1 MLKMPKSLLCF
12 AVLSRF
18 FTIFVAF
25 NHKNFIDMA
34 KNNIFLGTGSGKLGD
49 VVLMRRDG
57 RQVAR
62 AYIASPANPRTV
74 GQSIQRNFLAPVAKF
89 YAPLADVLESSWE
102 GMTRAASYQAFLKH
116 NINAA
121 RKGGYYVPKGQGWLP
136 LPYRL
141 SKGTI
146 QPVQCIM
153 TEDDLDLPNI
163 NSAQWVAEG
172 QTVTVGDVARA
183 FVNSGY
189 QEGDQFTFVGAIVD
203 DDTFD
208 AYPAYCRMLLDSSS
222 TTPVTSILPPG
233 FTFTVESGESDLHI
247 SYNGTGNFW
256 AGTVIISR
264 VKSGGGWLRSTQDLK
279 CASQLLLALTS
290 ITTRDN
296 AIASYM
302 AGSSVNVSDV
312 YLNQSNRA
320 PESNRRTV
328 IPYAVSD
335 TAMDDGM
342 LRIMYPLG
350 LEVRSTGVVVTGAD
364 ASTGEVVESYVINSI
379 PNSAAKTHILST
391 LSSWAT
397 TSDRPEGVNL
407 IPVTS
412 ATDDAAVWLVANGV
426 TSALFQ

>member
-1 MLKMPKSLLCF
+1 
-12 AVLSRF
+12 
-18 FTIFVAF
+18 
-25 NHKNFIDMA
+25 MA

-74 GQSIQRNFLAPVAKF
+74 GQSVQRNFLAPVAKF
-89 YAPLADVLESSWE
+89 FAPLADVLESSWE

-121 RKGGYYVPKGQGWLP
+121 RKGGYYVPKGHGWLP

-146 QPVQCIM
+146 QPVQAIM
-153 TEDDLDLPNI
+153 EADILHLPNI
-163 NSAQWVAEG
+163 NSTEWVSAG
-172 QTVTVGDVARA
+172 YTPTVGDVAAA
-183 FVNSGY
+183 FINSGY
-189 QEGDQFTFVGAIVD
+189 QEGDQLTFIGAIVD
-203 DDTFD
+203 DDTFE
-208 AYPAYCRMLLDSSS
+208 AYPVYCRFLLDSSS
-222 TTPVTSILPPG
+222 RTPVTSILPPG
-233 FTFTVESGESDLHI
+233 FTFTVETGESSLNI
-247 SYNGTGNFW
+247 SFGGTGGSFW
-256 AGTVIISR
+256 AGAVIISR
-264 VKSGGGWLRSTQDLK
+264 VKSGGGWLRSTQDFK

-302 AGSSVNVSDV
+302 AGGSVNISDV

-320 PESNRRTV
+320 PESTRRT
-328 IPYAVSD
+328 IISYALNGAESGV
-335 TAMDDGM
+335 
-342 LRIMYPLG
+342 LRLMYPQG
-350 LEVRSTGVVVTGAD
+350 LEVRSAGVVVTGAD
-364 ASTGEVVESYVINSI
+364 ASTGEIVESYVINRI
-379 PNSAAKTHILST
+379 PNAAAAGHILTSLNT
-391 LSSWAT
+391 WAT
-397 TSDRPEGVNL
+397 NAGSPAGANL

-412 ATDDAAVWLVANGV
+412 ATGDAAVWLIANGV

>member
-1 MLKMPKSLLCF
+1 
-12 AVLSRF
+12 
-18 FTIFVAF
+18 
-25 NHKNFIDMA
+25 MA

-89 YAPLADVLESSWE
+89 FAPLADVLESSWE

-116 NINAA
+116 NINTA

-136 LPYRL
+136 MPYRL

-153 TEDDLDLPNI
+153 DEDALHLPNI

-172 QTVTVGDVARA
+172 QTVTVGDVASA
-183 FVNSGY
+183 FINSGY
-189 QEGDQFTFVGAIVD
+189 QTGDQFTFIGAIVD
-203 DDTFD
+203 DDTFG
-208 AYPAYCRMLLDSSS
+208 AYPVYCRFLLDSSS
-222 TTPVTSILPPG
+222 TTPVTSVLPPD
-233 FTFTVESGESDLHI
+233 FSFTVNRGESSLNI
-247 SYNGTGNFW
+247 SWGGTGNFW
-256 AGTVIISR
+256 AGAVIISR
-264 VKSGGGWLRSTQDLK
+264 VKRGGGWLRSTQDLK
-279 CASQLLLALTS
+279 CASPLLLALTS

-328 IPYAVSD
+328 IPYALNDRNLV
-335 TAMDDGM
+335 DDM
-342 LRIMYPLG
+342 LRLMYPQG
-350 LEVRSTGVVVTGAD
+350 LEVRSNGVVVTGAD
-364 ASTGEVVESYVINSI
+364 ASTGEVVESYVLNRFSG
-379 PNSAAKTHILST
+379 SALAGHILAT
-391 LSSWAT
+391 LSSWAAT
-397 TSDRPEGVNL
+397 AGFPSDISNL

-412 ATDDAAVWLVANGV
+412 ADDDVAQWLVSNGV
-426 TSALFQ
+426 SSQLFT

>member
-1 MLKMPKSLLCF
+1 
-12 AVLSRF
+12 
-18 FTIFVAF
+18 
-25 NHKNFIDMA
+25 MA

-74 GQSIQRNFLAPVAKF
+74 GQSVQRNFLAPVAKF
-89 YAPLADVLESSWE
+89 FAPLADVLESSWE

-153 TEDDLDLPNI
+153 EEDAMHLTNI

-203 DDTFD
+203 DDSFD
-208 AYPAYCRMLLDSSS
+208 AYPVYCRFLLDSSS

-233 FTFTVESGESDLHI
+233 FSFTVETGESSLNI
-247 SYNGTGNFW
+247 SFGGGSGNFW
-256 AGTVIISR
+256 AGAVIVSR

-279 CASQLLLALTS
+279 CASRLLLALTS

-328 IPYAVSD
+328 ITYAVSD
-335 TAMDDGM
+335 SALDDGM
-342 LRIMYPLG
+342 LRIMYPQC
-350 LEVRSTGVVVTGAD
+350 LEVRSSGVVVTGAD
-364 ASTGEVVESYVINSI
+364 ASTGEVVESYVINRI
-379 PNSAAKTHILST
+379 PGAAAYGNILTT
-391 LSSWAT
+391 LETWAT
-397 TSDRPEGVNL
+397 TSGYPTGAIL

-412 ATDDAAVWLVANGV
+412 ASDDAAQWLVANGV

>member
-1 MLKMPKSLLCF
+1 
-12 AVLSRF
+12 
-18 FTIFVAF
+18 
-25 NHKNFIDMA
+25 MA

-49 VVLMRRDG
+49 VVLMRRSG
-57 RQVAR
+57 QQVAR
-62 AYIASPANPRTV
+62 AYIAAPANPRTV

-89 YAPLADVLESSWE
+89 FAPLADVLESSWE

-136 LPYRL
+136 MPYRL

-146 QPVQCIM
+146 PPVQAIM
-153 TEDDLDLPNI
+153 EADVLHLPNI

-172 QTVTVGDVARA
+172 QTVTVGDVAKA

-203 DDTFD
+203 DDTFE
-208 AYPAYCRMLLDSSS
+208 AFPVYCRFLLDSSS

-233 FTFTVESGESDLHI
+233 FSFTVETGESSLNI
-247 SYNGTGNFW
+247 SYGGGGGNFW

-302 AGSSVNVSDV
+302 AGASVNVSDV

-320 PESNRRTV
+320 PESSRRTV

-335 TAMDDGM
+335 TALDDGVT
-342 LRIMYPLG
+342 RIMYPQS
-350 LEVRSTGVVVTGAD
+350 LEVRSSGVVVTGAD
-364 ASTGEVVESYVINSI
+364 ASTGEVVESYVINKI
-379 PNSAAKTHILST
+379 PNAAAANHILTTRST
-391 LSSWAT
+391 WAAT
-397 TSDRPEGVNL
+397 QD
-407 IPVTS
+407 IPDEAQEFIPIYGAS
-412 ATDDAAVWLVANGV
+412 DDAAQWLISNGV
-426 TSALFQ
+426 SALLFQ

>member
-1 MLKMPKSLLCF
+1 
-12 AVLSRF
+12 
-18 FTIFVAF
+18 
-25 NHKNFIDMA
+25 MA
-34 KNNIFLGTGSGKLGD
+34 KDNIFLGTGRGKLGD

-57 RQVAR
+57 QQVAR
-62 AYIASPANPRTV
+62 AYVASPANPRTV

-89 YAPLADVLESSWE
+89 FAPLADVLESSWE
-102 GMTRAASYQAFLKH
+102 GMTRAASYQAFLKY

-153 TEDDLDLPNI
+153 EADVLHLPNI

-172 QTVTVGDVARA
+172 QTVTVGDVAKA

-189 QEGDQFTFVGAIVD
+189 QEGDQFTFIGAIVD

-208 AYPAYCRMLLDSSS
+208 AYPVYCRFLLDSSS

-233 FTFTVESGESDLHI
+233 FTFTVDTGESSLNI
-247 SYNGTGNFW
+247 SFSGSGGNFW
-256 AGTVIISR
+256 AGAVIVSR
-264 VKSGGGWLRSTQDLK
+264 VKSGGGWLRSTQVLK
-279 CASQLLLALTS
+279 CASELLLTLTS
-290 ITTRDN
+290 VTTRDN

-312 YLNQSNRA
+312 YLNQANRA

-335 TAMDDGM
+335 TALDDGM

-364 ASTGEVVESYVINSI
+364 ASTGEVVESYVLNRLSD
-379 PNSAAKTHILST
+379 SASAGHILAT
-391 LSSWAT
+391 LSSWAA
-397 TSDRPEGVNL
+397 SGAFPYGAKL
-407 IPVTS
+407 IPVFS
-412 ATDDAAVWLVANGV
+412 AGDDAAQWLVANGV
-426 TSALFQ
+426 SSQVFQ

>member
-1 MLKMPKSLLCF
+1 
-12 AVLSRF
+12 
-18 FTIFVAF
+18 
-25 NHKNFIDMA
+25 MA

-57 RQVAR
+57 KQVAR

-74 GQSIQRNFLAPVAKF
+74 GQSVQRNFLAPVAKF
-89 YAPLADVLESSWE
+89 FAPLADVLESSWE

-146 QPVQCIM
+146 PPVQAIM
-153 TEDDLDLPNI
+153 EADTLHLPNI
-163 NSAQWVAEG
+163 NSAEWVSEG
-172 QTVTVGDVARA
+172 YTPVVGDVAAA
-183 FVNSGY
+183 FINSGY
-189 QEGDQFTFVGAIVD
+189 QEGDQITFIGAIVN
-203 DDTFD
+203 DDTFE
-208 AYPAYCRMLLDSSS
+208 AYPVYCRFLLDSSS
-222 TTPVTSILPPG
+222 RTPVTSILPPG
-233 FTFTVESGESDLHI
+233 FTFTVETGETSLNVSFSGT
-247 SYNGTGNFW
+247 GGNFW
-256 AGTVIISR
+256 AGAIIISR

-279 CASQLLLALTS
+279 CASELLLALTS

-302 AGSSVNVSDV
+302 GGASINVSDV

-320 PESNRRTV
+320 PESTRRTV
-328 IPYAVSD
+328 IPYALSGSGLD
-335 TAMDDGM
+335 NGI
-342 LRIMYPLG
+342 LRLMYPQY

-379 PNSAAKTHILST
+379 PNSAANTHILAT
-391 LSSWAT
+391 LSTWAT

-407 IPVTS
+407 IPITS
-412 ATDDAAVWLVANGV
+412 ATDDAAVWLIANGV
-426 TSALFQ
+426 TSALFR

>member
-1 MLKMPKSLLCF
+1 
-12 AVLSRF
+12 
-18 FTIFVAF
+18 
-25 NHKNFIDMA
+25 MA

-89 YAPLADVLESSWE
+89 FAPLADVLESSWE
-102 GMTRAASYQAFLKH
+102 GMTRAASYQAYLKH

-146 QPVQCIM
+146 QPVQLIM
-153 TEDDLDLPNI
+153 EADELHLSNI
-163 NSAQWVAEG
+163 NSAQWVADG

-189 QEGDQFTFVGAIVD
+189 QEGDQFTFIGAIVD
-203 DDTFD
+203 DDTYD
-208 AYPAYCRMLLDSSS
+208 AYPVYCRMLLDSSS

-233 FTFTVESGESDLHI
+233 FTFTVDPGESSLNLV
-247 SYNGTGNFW
+247 YNGANNFW
-256 AGTVIISR
+256 AGAVIVSR
-264 VKSGGGWLRSTQDLK
+264 VKSGGGWLRSTQQLK
-279 CASQLLLALTS
+279 CASELLLALTS

-328 IPYAVSD
+328 ISYA
-335 TAMDDGM
+335 AHGAEDDGAP
-342 LRIMYPLG
+342 RIMYPQG
-350 LEVRSTGVVVTGAD
+350 LEVRSSGVVVTGAD
-364 ASTGEVVESYVINSI
+364 ASTGEVVESLVVNRI
-379 PNSAAKTHILST
+379 PNAAAFGHILTT
-391 LSSWAT
+391 LSTWAT
-397 TSDRPEGVNL
+397 TAGTPAGDNL

-412 ATDDAAVWLVANGV
+412 ASDDAAVWLIANGV

>member
-1 MLKMPKSLLCF
+1 
-12 AVLSRF
+12 
-18 FTIFVAF
+18 
-25 NHKNFIDMA
+25 MA
-34 KNNIFLGTGSGKLGD
+34 KDNIFLGTGRGKLGD

-57 RQVAR
+57 QQVAR

-146 QPVQCIM
+146 PPVQAIM
-153 TEDDLDLPNI
+153 EEDVLHLPNI
-163 NSAQWVAEG
+163 NSAQWVAED
-172 QTVTVGDVARA
+172 QTVTVGDVAKA
-183 FVNSGY
+183 FINSGY
-189 QEGDQFTFVGAIVD
+189 QEGDQFTFIGAIID
-203 DDTFD
+203 DDTFE
-208 AYPAYCRMLLDSSS
+208 AYPVYCRFLLDSSS
-222 TTPVTSILPPG
+222 TTPVASILPPG
-233 FTFTVESGESDLHI
+233 FTFTVETGESSLNV
-247 SYNGTGNFW
+247 SFGGTGNFW
-256 AGTVIISR
+256 AGAVIVSR
-264 VKSGGGWLRSTQDLK
+264 VKSGGGWLRSTQDFK
-279 CASQLLLALTS
+279 CASRLLIALTD
-290 ITTRDN
+290 IDARDN
-296 AIASYM
+296 AIASFM

-320 PESNRRTV
+320 PESTRRTV
-328 IPYAVSD
+328 VPYALSGSGLD
-335 TAMDDGM
+335 NGI
-342 LRIMYPLG
+342 LRLMYPQY

-364 ASTGEVVESYVINSI
+364 ASTGEVVESYVVNSI
-379 PNSAAKTHILST
+379 PNSAANTHILAT
-391 LSSWAT
+391 LSTWAT

-412 ATDDAAVWLVANGV
+412 ATDDAAVWLIANGV

>member
-1 MLKMPKSLLCF
+1 
-12 AVLSRF
+12 
-18 FTIFVAF
+18 
-25 NHKNFIDMA
+25 MA

-102 GMTRAASYQAFLKH
+102 GMNRAASYQAFLKH

-146 QPVQCIM
+146 PPVQAIM
-153 TEDDLDLPNI
+153 EADVLHLTNI

-172 QTVTVGDVARA
+172 QTVTVGDVAKA

-189 QEGDQFTFVGAIVD
+189 QEGDQFTFIGAIVD

-208 AYPAYCRMLLDSSS
+208 AYPVYCRLLLDSSS

-233 FTFTVESGESDLHI
+233 FTFTVETGESSLNI
-247 SYNGTGNFW
+247 SFGGGGGNFW
-256 AGTVIISR
+256 AGAVIVSR
-264 VKSGGGWLRSTQDLK
+264 VKSGGGWLRSTQELK
-279 CASQLLLALTS
+279 CASQLLLSLTS
-290 ITTRDN
+290 STTRDN

-302 AGSSVNVSDV
+302 AGSSINVSDV

-320 PESNRRTV
+320 PESARRTV
-328 IPYAVSD
+328 IPYALSGSGLD
-335 TAMDDGM
+335 NGM
-342 LRIMYPLG
+342 LRLMYPQY

-379 PNSAAKTHILST
+379 PNSAANTHILST
-391 LSSWAT
+391 LSAWAT
-397 TSDRPEGVNL
+397 TSDRPSGVNL
-407 IPVTS
+407 IPITS
-412 ATDDAAVWLVANGV
+412 ATDDAAVWLVSNGV
-426 TSALFQ
+426 SSLLFQ

>member
-1 MLKMPKSLLCF
+1 
-12 AVLSRF
+12 
-18 FTIFVAF
+18 
-25 NHKNFIDMA
+25 MA

-57 RQVAR
+57 QQVAR

-136 LPYRL
+136 MPYRL

-153 TEDDLDLPNI
+153 EADELHLPNI

-172 QTVTVGDVARA
+172 QTVTVGDVAKA

-189 QEGDQFTFVGAIVD
+189 QEGDQFTFIGAIVD
-203 DDTFD
+203 DDTFE
-208 AYPAYCRMLLDSSS
+208 AYPVYCRFILDSSS

-233 FTFTVESGESDLHI
+233 FTFTVETGESSLNI
-247 SYNGTGNFW
+247 SFGGGGGNFW
-256 AGTVIISR
+256 AGTVIMSR

-279 CASQLLLALTS
+279 CASELLLALTS

-320 PESNRRTV
+320 PESTRRTV
-328 IPYAVSD
+328 VPYGSFASID
-335 TAMDDGM
+335 DDGVM
-342 LRIMYPLG
+342 RIMYPQL
-350 LEVRSTGVVVTGAD
+350 LEVRSTGVVVIGAD
-364 ASTGEVVESYVINSI
+364 ASTGEVVESYVINRI
-379 PNSAAKTHILST
+379 NNAAANNHILSSLT
-391 LSSWAT
+391 TWAT
-397 TSDRPEGVNL
+397 TADRPSVANL